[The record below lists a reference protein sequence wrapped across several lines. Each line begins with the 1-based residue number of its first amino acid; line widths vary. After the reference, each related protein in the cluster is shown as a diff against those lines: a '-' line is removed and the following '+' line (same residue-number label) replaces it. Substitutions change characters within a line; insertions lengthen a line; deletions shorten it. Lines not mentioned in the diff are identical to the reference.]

1 MNAKRF
7 IAAAAAGLLAAI
19 IAVAG
24 GLSVAAAEST
34 PDYSRLLSPM
44 PVANN
49 TPEIYAFSD
58 FDDSFDAES
67 HQANVDFFN
76 DNPQLVHRI
85 QQDLNEKSVTWEL
98 NSLSHRLLYVPET
111 RTEFAQLFMDYC
123 RQVIDDILG
132 LTEMANPYA
141 AIQTPMTHHPA
152 AEAAGEGITVYLVQ
166 DLTKEYV
173 ARYVFSGEEK
183 KKVAI
188 KLSGTLE
195 SREIGSYSSYLV
207 WQESDT
213 MGFLRNQHTIWQ
225 TRAQNPYTVLMAPVE
240 ETLHIGLRTNTEN
253 AIRQTIQE
261 TAPDDIIGVRQIVD
275 DWISVEEAIVGGLVN
290 VLLPPVLE
298 RYGAPVPAE
307 LIDADLKAKES
318 NRKYRLL
325 QKGIEVVRE
334 MGYKNSIELYR
345 EQPFKFREMLI

>member
-7 IAAAAAGLLAAI
+7 IVPAAAGLLAAI
-19 IAVAG
+19 VAVG
-24 GLSVAAAEST
+24 GSLSVAGAEGA
-34 PDYSRLLSPM
+34 PDYSRLLTLVPLADS
-44 PVANN
+44 
-49 TPEIYAFSD
+49 TSERYAFSD

-85 QQDLNEKSVTWEL
+85 QQDLNEKSVKWEL

-111 RTEFAQLFMDYC
+111 RTEFAQLFLDYC

-141 AIQTPMTHHPA
+141 AIQTPTTDHPA
-152 AEAAGEGITVYLVQ
+152 VGASGEGITVFLVQ
-166 DLTKEYV
+166 DLAKEYV
-173 ARYVFSGEEK
+173 AKYVFSGEEK

-195 SREIGSYSSYLV
+195 SAEIGSYSSCLV

-213 MGFLRNQHTIWQ
+213 IGFLRNPHTIWQ
-225 TRAQNPYTVLMAPVE
+225 TRARNPYTVLMVPVE

-261 TAPDDIIGVRQIVD
+261 TAPGDIAGVRQIVD

-298 RYGAPVPAE
+298 RYGTPVPAE
-307 LIDADLKAKES
+307 LIDADLRTKET

-334 MGYKNSIELYR
+334 MGYKHSIELYR

>member
-7 IAAAAAGLLAAI
+7 IGGAAVGLLAVI
-19 IAVAG
+19 MIVAG
-24 GLSVAAAEST
+24 SPSVAGAETS
-34 PDYSRLLSPM
+34 PDYSRLLTLM
-44 PVANN
+44 PLAGDE
-49 TPEIYAFSD
+49 PELYAFSD

-85 QQDLNEKSVTWEL
+85 QQDLNEKTVKWEL

-111 RTEFAQLFMDYC
+111 RTEFAHLFMDYC
-123 RQVIDDILG
+123 RKVIDDILG

-141 AIQTPMTHHPA
+141 AIRTPTADHPA
-152 AEAAGEGITVYLVQ
+152 AEANDEGITVFLVQ

-173 ARYVFSGEEK
+173 AKYIFSGEDK

-188 KLSGTLE
+188 KLTGTLE
-195 SREIGSYSSYLV
+195 STEIGSYSSYIM

-213 MGFLRNQHTIWQ
+213 IGFLRNQHTVWQ
-225 TRAQNPYTVLMAPVE
+225 TRAHNPYTVLMVPVE

-253 AIRQTIQE
+253 AIRKTIQE
-261 TAPDDIIGVRQIVD
+261 TAPGDIAGVRKIVD

-298 RYGAPVPAE
+298 RYGTPVPAE
-307 LIDADLKAKES
+307 LIDADLKSKGA

-325 QKGIEVVRE
+325 QRGIEVVRE
-334 MGYKNSIELYR
+334 MGYKTSIELYR
-345 EQPFKFREMLI
+345 EHPFKFREMLI